1 MQFLSNWTVK
11 SPYRFQVEKVRVT
24 KHEGKAAAMGLM
36 TIKATIEKQRY
47 KIVEV
52 IDADT
57 EKSYTLVQ
65 ARRRGL
71 IDLKTNEYVYPETK
85 ERIPLDDAID
95 KGLVI
100 VEFEETEE
108 VNNNEASD
116 DELETRTY
124 AIKYVLDQKRQ
135 TEVPFHQAVKRGLIN
150 AETGN
155 YYNNVTGEEVYLVD
169 AIKKGLLK
177 GGAVSN
183 AESLDIDVRSKMVVE
198 TIGKIKKY
206 VLNPLSVIT
215 AFRRA
220 AKEV

>member
-1 MQFLSNWTVK
+1 MNNWTVK

-24 KHEGKAAAMGLM
+24 KHEEKVATMGLM
-36 TIKATIEKQRY
+36 TIKATVEKQRY
-47 KIVEV
+47 KIVKV
-52 IDADT
+52 IDAST

-71 IDLKTNEYVYPETK
+71 IDLKTNEYVDPETK
-85 ERIPLDDAID
+85 ERIPLADAID
-95 KGLVI
+95 EGLVI

-108 VNNNEASD
+108 VNNNETSD
-116 DELETRTY
+116 EDELETRTY
-124 AIKYVLDQKRQ
+124 AIKCVLDQKRQ
-135 TEVPFHQAVKRGLIN
+135 TKVPFRQAMKRGLID

-155 YYNNVTGEEVYLVD
+155 YYNNVTGEQVYLVD
-169 AIKKGLLK
+169 AIKKGLLE
-177 GGAVSN
+177 GSAVGN
-183 AESLDIDVRSKMVVE
+183 ADSLDIDARNKMVVE

>member
-24 KHEGKAAAMGLM
+24 KHKGKAAATGLM
-36 TIKATIEKQRY
+36 TIKATVEKQRY
-47 KIVEV
+47 KIVQV
-52 IDADT
+52 IDAVT

-95 KGLVI
+95 EGLVI
-100 VEFEETEE
+100 VEFEETV

-135 TEVPFHQAVKRGLIN
+135 TKVPFHQAVKRGLID

-155 YYNNVTGEEVYLVD
+155 YYNNVTGEQVYLVD

-177 GGAVSN
+177 GGAVGN
-183 AESLDIDVRSKMVVE
+183 AESLDIDVRNKMVVE

>member
-1 MQFLSNWTVK
+1 MNNWAVK
-11 SPYRFQVEKVRVT
+11 SLYHFQVEKVKVT
-24 KHEGKAAAMGLM
+24 KHEEKAAATGLM
-36 TIKATIEKQRY
+36 TIKATVEKQRY
-47 KIVEV
+47 KIIEV
-52 IDADT
+52 IDAST

-65 ARRRGL
+65 ARRRGF
-71 IDLKTNEYVYPETK
+71 IDLKTNEYVFPETK
-85 ERIPLDDAID
+85 ERISLADAID
-95 KGLVI
+95 EELVI

-108 VNNNEASD
+108 VNNNETSDD

-135 TEVPFHQAVKRGLIN
+135 TKVPFHQAVKRGLID

-155 YYNNVTGEEVYLVD
+155 YYNNVTGEQIYLVD
-169 AIKKGLLK
+169 AIKKGLLT
-177 GGAVSN
+177 GGAVGN
-183 AESLDIDVRSKMVVE
+183 AESLDIDARNKMVVE

>member
-1 MQFLSNWTVK
+1 MSNWTVK

-24 KHEGKAAAMGLM
+24 KHEGKASATGLM

-71 IDLKTNEYVYPETK
+71 IDLKTNEYFYPETK

-95 KGLVI
+95 EGLVI

-108 VNNNEASD
+108 VNNDEASD

-124 AIKYVLDQKRQ
+124 AIKYVLDQKDKLKY
-135 TEVPFHQAVKRGLIN
+135 PS
-150 AETGN
+150 
-155 YYNNVTGEEVYLVD
+155 
-169 AIKKGLLK
+169 IKQ
-177 GGAVSN
+177 
-183 AESLDIDVRSKMVVE
+183 
-198 TIGKIKKY
+198 
-206 VLNPLSVIT
+206 
-215 AFRRA
+215 
-220 AKEV
+220 